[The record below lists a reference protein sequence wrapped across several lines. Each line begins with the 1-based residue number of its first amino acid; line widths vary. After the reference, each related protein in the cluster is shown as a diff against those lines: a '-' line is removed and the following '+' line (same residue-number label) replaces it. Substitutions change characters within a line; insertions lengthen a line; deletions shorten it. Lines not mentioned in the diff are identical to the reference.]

1 MHLAYFLGCYFYWL
15 LNSAGF
21 LPSWL
26 QPASSESDTMGAD
39 RTLTCYKISQRGF
52 GGLFVFIFFFFY
64 VCTAAVVFRL
74 LLSGIV
80 TTRMSDQ

>member
-26 QPASSESDTMGAD
+26 QPASSESDTMGAV

-52 GGLFVFIFFFFY
+52 GGLFVFSFFFFMSAPLLC
-64 VCTAAVVFRL
+64 VQAFVVWN
-74 LLSGIV
+74 SNN
-80 TTRMSDQ
+80 